1 MTNHLGLLTSVY
13 PEEKQTSNSRQEARC
28 KLKQGAYT
36 SLPPHSP
43 TPGNGKESE
52 LTPRRFAFQRD
63 GSQVLEESVGGN
75 FRSQRAEKGFIIANF
90 LK

>member
-1 MTNHLGLLTSVY
+1 MQV
-13 PEEKQTSNSRQEARC
+13 EARC
-28 KLKQGAYT
+28 LY
-36 SLPPHSP
+36 PPHP
-43 TPGNGKESE
+43 PPGTGKESE

-63 GSQVLEESVGGN
+63 GSQVLEESLGGN

>member
-28 KLKQGAYT
+28 KLKQGAYI
-36 SLPPHSP
+36 SPPP
-43 TPGNGKESE
+43 PRNGKESE

-63 GSQVLEESVGGN
+63 GSQVLEESLGDN